1 MALVNHNA
9 NNQLLKKCWQMIC
22 VNLAEEI
29 PTENC
34 QNFTVQM
41 NPPKQQFCQ
50 MIHLFLSI
58 LLILFLV
65 KKQLKEIVEFKNHS
79 N

>member
-1 MALVNHNA
+1 
-9 NNQLLKKCWQMIC
+9 
-22 VNLAEEI
+22 
-29 PTENC
+29 
-34 QNFTVQM
+34 
-41 NPPKQQFCQ
+41 